1 MENDFNRI
9 LESLKSGRACA
20 IATVVESIGSSPRKV
35 GARMIVD
42 ADGSIQGT
50 IGGGALEK
58 IVINDALSALGR
70 KKSFLKTYPLDK
82 KSGLQVC
89 GGKVSVFI
97 ECAEP
102 SLKLVICG
110 GGHIGLALSYIAKL
124 LGFRVTVLDHRR
136 DFASPRRFP
145 HVDEVVCAPYASA
158 LKKRAID
165 AGTFLVIVTHGH
177 AFDEVCLES
186 ALKIPAGYI
195 GMIGSRKKIRFI
207 FDRLKG
213 KGFKEAALKK
223 VHTPIG
229 LDIGAE
235 TPEEIAV
242 AIAAELVKVQRTKTR

>member
-9 LESLKSGRACA
+9 LESLKSGRSCVV
-20 IATVVESIGSSPRKV
+20 ATVVESIGSSPRKV
-35 GARMIVD
+35 GARMIVN

-58 IVINDALSALGR
+58 IVIADALAARRR
-70 KKSFLKTYPLDK
+70 KRSFLKIYPLDK

-97 ECAEP
+97 ECVEP
-102 SLKLVICG
+102 SRKLVICG
-110 GGHIGLALSYIAKL
+110 GGHIGLALSYIAAL

-136 DFASPRRFP
+136 DFASRRRFP
-145 HVDEVVCAPYASA
+145 HVDEVICAPYASA
-158 LKKRAID
+158 LKKKVID
-165 AGTFLVIVTHGH
+165 AGTLLVIVTHGH
-177 AFDEVCLES
+177 AFDEVCLEA
-186 ALKIPAGYI
+186 ALKTQAGYI

-207 FDRLKG
+207 FDRLKD

-223 VHTPIG
+223 VYTPIG

-242 AIAAELVKVQRTKTR
+242 AIAAEIIQVFRT